1 MRGTGAEMMTVKVIM
16 TMIKS
21 TIPKMALFWG
31 ERPLILTLSFWSFR
45 QVSPTV
51 LAECLISFLL

>member
-1 MRGTGAEMMTVKVIM
+1 MRETGAEMMTVKVIM

-31 ERPLILTLSFWSFR
+31 ERPLILRLSF
-45 QVSPTV
+45 
-51 LAECLISFLL
+51 

>member
-1 MRGTGAEMMTVKVIM
+1 MRGTGAQMMKVKLMM

-21 TIPKMALFWG
+21 MIAKMALFCG
-31 ERPLILTLSFWSFR
+31 ERPLILRLSFWSFR

-51 LAECLISFLL
+51 LAECLISFLR

>member
-21 TIPKMALFWG
+21 TIPKMALFWR
-31 ERPLILTLSFWSFR
+31 ERPLILTLSF
-45 QVSPTV
+45 
-51 LAECLISFLL
+51 

>member
-1 MRGTGAEMMTVKVIM
+1 MRGTGAEMVTVEVIM

-21 TIPKMALFWG
+21 TTPKMAPFWR
-31 ERPLILTLSFWSFR
+31 ERPLILTLRFWSFR

-51 LAECLISFLL
+51 LAECLISFLR